1 MRYARIAGG
10 LVALALSASPAGAK
24 EAPVYGASEQVGG
37 HSYAYWNMLWA
48 RFEWEPGGKASPLNN
63 PTPCNHLVVGKVF
76 FLPGPNKSVTVT
88 CKLAH
93 GLSIYLPTG
102 SGLSV
107 KTLKT
112 DTSASLRR
120 DAISGYKWITIA
132 DTTLD
137 GKNLNAR
144 SFRSQ
149 TPFFRLTPKKGSP
162 LGVTGGRAA
171 IEAGYNL
178 LLRPLAPGTHT
189 IHEHIKIVIKGKT
202 VFESRPTFKLIVA

>member
-10 LVALALSASPAGAK
+10 LVALALSASPALAK
-24 EAPVYGASEQVGG
+24 ETPVYGTTDQVEG
-37 HSYAYWNMLWA
+37 HSYSYWDMTWA

-63 PTPCNHLVVGKVF
+63 PTPCNHLVVGNVF
-76 FLPGPNKSVTVT
+76 ILPGPNKSATVT

-107 KTLKT
+107 KTSKS
-112 DTSASLRR
+112 DTRASLRR

-137 GKNLNAR
+137 GKDLRAR

-149 TPFFRLTPKKGSP
+149 TPFFRLNPKKGGP

-171 IEAGYNL
+171 MEAGYNL

-189 IHEHIKIVIKGKT
+189 IHEHIKIVVKGKT
-202 VFESRPTFKLIVA
+202 VYESRPTFKLIVS